1 MHRMHRKTRKPAFTL
16 IELLVVIAIIG
27 VLAGLLLPALA
38 ASRERGR
45 QANCKNNLH
54 QLSLGIIM
62 WRDDHQ
68 GEMPGWLST
77 LYPRYI
83 GSNSAVY
90 VCISD
95 KTTGTNQYSSKM
107 PDVAGQNDTYA
118 EATDNSCNGTNA
130 GRNAE
135 IRACSYM
142 YEFNAADCSDGWWH
156 TPASAG
162 RPPYVCSQAALPDL
176 GDSGNSWRE
185 IKEYQRQHGDD
196 SNGFAPYDE
205 TMFPIIRCFHH
216 HASRTITGS
225 DGTNYAVTL
234 NVAYA
239 GNIFESPL
247 KWELTQR

>member
-1 MHRMHRKTRKPAFTL
+1 MHRRSRKPAFTL

-54 QLSLGIIM
+54 QLSLGVIM

-68 GEMPGWLST
+68 GEMPNWLST
-77 LYPRYI
+77 LYPNYI

-90 VCISD
+90 VCMSD
-95 KTTGTNQYSSKM
+95 KTQGTDQYSCKM
-107 PDVAGQNDTYA
+107 PDVAGQDQTYP
-118 EATDNSCNGTNA
+118 EATDNTFNNGVA
-130 GRNAE
+130 GRVNA
-135 IRACSYM
+135 ITACSYL
-142 YEFNAADCSDGWWH
+142 YEFNGAPCSWQWQSYLGV
-156 TPASAG
+156 SS
-162 RPPYVCSQAALPDL
+162 VPDL
-176 GDSGNSWRE
+176 DGDPAVTTW
-185 IKEYQRQHGDD
+185 KEVKGYQLQHGDT
-196 SNGFAPYDE
+196 SNNGAPYDD

-216 HASRTITGS
+216 HASRTIMGS
-225 DGTNYAVTL
+225 NGSNSAVTL